1 MGDSKSLSWTP
12 QEAPLQLKEE
22 RVEKKEQTK
31 SARQRLSTI
40 RVVHQ
45 QAYFRLIPTPAG
57 DFKIDAG
64 SKIASA
70 AAAACLKMDIVCEV
84 PRLFWGDG

>member
-1 MGDSKSLSWTP
+1 MGDGESSSWTS
-12 QEAPLQLKEE
+12 QEAPFLQLKEE
-22 RVEKKEQTK
+22 EEQTK

-40 RVVHQ
+40 RAAHQ

-70 AAAACLKMDIVCEV
+70 AAACLKMDIVCEV
-84 PRLFWGDG
+84 PRLFLGDG